1 MPGLNMTTLQPTMSQ
16 GQHKH
21 ACSVCARRKVKCDKA
36 DPCSN
41 CVKSTARCVYE
52 APIQPRPRKRA
63 ADEDLLT
70 RLAAYEDLMRKHN
83 VDFTPYAH
91 TWITTGPQGQVKQH
105 DSSSPVSVSS
115 VVEHDGTRTQD
126 QKGTTSGMQRC
137 LWASLPAELKYPP
150 YQSLT
155 RKEDA
160 AENSTSPNRLL
171 FSNNQPEL
179 SQLHPGPRQIY
190 RLWQIFVEAANP
202 LLKIIHVP
210 TLQQRVLDAS
220 WNPSGAPKPLTAML
234 FAMYTLAITSV
245 SAEECLTAFGET
257 KVALSA
263 RYRDAAFRALVE
275 ADFLTTRNFEVLQA
289 FVLFLFSD
297 PDSEL
302 TSTLTGAAIRVG
314 QKIGLHRHKPDPK
327 ISVFDGEMR
336 VRLWWQLH
344 GIDARVRAA
353 GRRTQPSEGEFG
365 DVRLPL
371 NVNDADL
378 HPEMTELPVEHTGP
392 TEMLCVLMKFEVF
405 DWVRSSAMA
414 AMIQDMLSQGPARG
428 KKQTELEDKAIDELE
443 GRYHEKFLR
452 HLDRNVPLH
461 ALTYAMAKLA
471 IARMRCKAH
480 SPRGQAASG
489 GEVLLSR
496 EKSDVLF
503 ESILTWLEMMDVA
516 MRSKFSSH
524 LVAHMTTKYTVDA
537 YVYMI
542 SDLRQRRSGERV
554 VLAWTLV
561 EKLYEEH
568 LELTEEGQNP
578 FFAALG
584 DLTLEAW
591 EARRAELVD
600 SQETRVTGAWPRF
613 IHLLWDQ
620 RRNKAT
626 QVSQLVIP
634 EFQSLDPIGLTDDGD
649 LDWEYWNDFLRL

>member
-1 MPGLNMTTLQPTMSQ
+1 
-16 GQHKH
+16 
-21 ACSVCARRKVKCDKA
+21 
-36 DPCSN
+36 
-41 CVKSTARCVYE
+41 
-52 APIQPRPRKRA
+52 
-63 ADEDLLT
+63 
-70 RLAAYEDLMRKHN
+70 
-83 VDFTPYAH
+83 
-91 TWITTGPQGQVKQH
+91 
-105 DSSSPVSVSS
+105 
-115 VVEHDGTRTQD
+115 
-126 QKGTTSGMQRC
+126 
-137 LWASLPAELKYPP
+137 
-150 YQSLT
+150 
-155 RKEDA
+155 
-160 AENSTSPNRLL
+160 
-171 FSNNQPEL
+171 
-179 SQLHPGPRQIY
+179 
-190 RLWQIFVEAANP
+190 
-202 LLKIIHVP
+202 
-210 TLQQRVLDAS
+210 
-220 WNPSGAPKPLTAML
+220 ML

-480 SPRGQAASG
+480 SPEDKPRAA
-489 GEVLLSR
+489 E
-496 EKSDVLF
+496 SDVLF